1 MEVLTFSI
9 DEISIAGY
17 IFLLLAGFSAGFV
30 DSVAGGGGIITLP
43 ALISV
48 GLPPQLAL
56 GTNKLQ
62 SSFGS
67 FSSSMN
73 YIRKGA
79 VKIRETVLGV
89 ICTLVGASIGAW
101 AVQQIDAS
109 FLNKLIP
116 FLLTAILFYILFT
129 PKLGSSEKEAKISS
143 SLFFLIFGLTL
154 GFYDGFFGPGTGSF
168 WTVLI
173 MVLLGSDMVKAT
185 AITKTMNFTSNV
197 VSLIVFSIGG
207 CIVLQV
213 GLVMAAGQIIGAML
227 GSGMVVKKGTGF
239 IKPIFLTV
247 VAIMVCTMFYKNY
260 FA

>member
-1 MEVLTFSI
+1 MEVLNGAAN
-9 DEISIAGY
+9 DISILGY
-17 IFLLLAGFSAGFV
+17 TLLLIVGFSAGFV

-79 VKIRETVLGV
+79 VNLKETVLGV
-89 ICTLVGASIGAW
+89 LCTLVGASLGAW

-109 FLNKLIP
+109 FLSKMIP

-129 PKLGSSEKEAKISS
+129 PQLGKIERDAKISS
-143 SLFFLIFGLTL
+143 PLFFLIFGLTL

-197 VSLIVFSIGG
+197 VSLIVFTIGG
-207 CIVLQV
+207 CIVLKV
-213 GLVMAAGQIIGAML
+213 GLIMAAGQIGGALL
-227 GSGMVVKKGTGF
+227 GSGMVVKKGTKF

-247 VAIMVCTMFYKNY
+247 VAIMVITMFYKNY
-260 FA
+260 FS